1 MQHNPEMTCK
11 GSEIMVNIEK
21 YFDILSVQ

>member
-11 GSEIMVNIEK
+11 GSEIMTNTEK
-21 YFDILSVQ
+21 YFCNLSAQ